1 MFPLDIL
8 LLLGGAFGSP
18 IEASDYESGILDGST
33 WDIVQSYEE
42 AKARILEDRLA
53 GVTRH
58 SPVGPG
64 LMTESP
70 LMAEG
75 LVELSGSG
83 AETEESGS
91 LGHPGHFLATDDLVS
106 FLNTQFLSAC
116 YVQGMITTSTFS
128 CRKTSPFCS
137 VKKRKM
143 ANYGL
148 RMSMEFA

>member
-8 LLLGGAFGSP
+8 LLLGGALGSP
-18 IEASDYESGILDGST
+18 IEVSDYESGVLDGST
-33 WDIVQSYEE
+33 WDIVQSYEK
-42 AKARILEDRLA
+42 AKARLLEDRLA

-70 LMAEG
+70 LMAQG
-75 LVELSGSG
+75 LVEPSGSG
-83 AETEESGS
+83 EESGS
-91 LGHPGHFLATDDLVS
+91 PGHSGHFLATDDLVS